1 MEMAGFSQN
10 VKDRV
15 DYLRQSHELH
25 TELFQKLA
33 ASDEGRIF
41 GVDLVAWAVLNRS
54 LSLIDG
60 FSMIIESGN
69 ILCAGAL
76 LRMQLDSAMRLH
88 ACWLV
93 EDPHTLVEPLLT
105 GRGTVIAYDMRVR
118 CSSCRGPRALNS
130 RTDMSR
136 AGWCNPSGLCND
148 CRARRDQEQR
158 DADGRKQRAAQ
169 DRSAKIVE
177 TNAGRET
184 AFDYDSISYLDAILA
199 YVVMLYSDSAITN
212 GLVGKSI
219 LILGDCRS

>member
-105 GRGTVIAYDMRVR
+105 GKPLRSTKSKSGERLTDRYLAIELSKIHPWVESVYD
-118 CSSCRGPRALNS
+118 A
-130 RTDMSR
+130 T
-136 AGWCNPSGLCND
+136 SGFIHLSQAHMISTIHGIEEETRQASFGFECG
-148 CRARRDQEQR
+148 A
-158 DADGRKQRAAQ
+158 RAA
-169 DRSAKIVE
+169 REEELVE
-177 TNAGRET
+177 ALDGFIASTKCLLYLVASWLVSKDAAALTREAG
-184 AFDYDSISYLDAILA
+184 AQ
-199 YVVMLYSDSAITN
+199 
-212 GLVGKSI
+212 
-219 LILGDCRS
+219 

>member
-33 ASDEGRIF
+33 TADGGRIF

-60 FSMIIESGN
+60 FSMMIESGN

-76 LRMQLDSAMRLH
+76 LRLQLDSAMRLH

-93 EDPHTLVEPLLT
+93 EDPHALAKPLLAGEPLKSTKSKSGAPLTDRYLKDELSKTHPWVNSVYAATSGFIHLSKAHMISTVRGLEAETNRATFGLASTARAVKEDELVEALDGFIAATKCLLHL
-105 GRGTVIAYDMRVR
+105 VASWLVSKDEA
-118 CSSCRGPRALNS
+118 ALT
-130 RTDMSR
+130 TDV
-136 AGWCNPSGLCND
+136 GVPKD
-148 CRARRDQEQR
+148 C
-158 DADGRKQRAAQ
+158 
-169 DRSAKIVE
+169 
-177 TNAGRET
+177 
-184 AFDYDSISYLDAILA
+184 
-199 YVVMLYSDSAITN
+199 
-212 GLVGKSI
+212 
-219 LILGDCRS
+219 